1 LRSLYDLIG
10 VRDLIPEQ
18 NSGNTFA
25 SFGHIGP
32 GIQLIIF
39 YQTLPEASTFG
50 SHQGNNYMNKLKQ
63 RMGNRVDMADYM
75 VLTAIFLGALYWALE
90 SLLNVFSPEEIS
102 FYQEIFGPNISDVWP
117 RLIVFCLFL
126 MFGSHVQFTI
136 NERNRALEAL
146 KESEEKYRTILENI
160 EEGYYEIDFEGFFI
174 FVNDSLSKILGVPKV
189 DLRFMNF
196 WHFMDEKNAGI
207 IYETFLRCRRSGR
220 PVKAFD
226 CEFNIKGATLFI
238 EASASLLQDSKGV
251 PIGYRGVLRDRTEKK
266 KMEMDLL
273 ESYRKVHEARS
284 ATILGLAKLAEY
296 RDEGTGTHLER
307 IREYARILAVQLAKN
322 PKFADRIDQQY
333 IDDIYQS
340 SILHDIG
347 KVGTPDALLLK
358 PAGLTDDE
366 FDVIKRHTLM
376 GGNALKAIESQIEG
390 KSFLAMGKEIAYN
403 HHEKWDGSG
412 YPRGLKGEEI
422 PLSAR
427 IIAIADVYDALTTK
441 RFYKEAYSHEK
452 AKSMIIR
459 LKGQH
464 FDPEIVKAFVAIE
477 AKFNRVRKEKLRE
490 DKAFAQQR
498 ARAVGH

>member
-1 LRSLYDLIG
+1 
-10 VRDLIPEQ
+10 
-18 NSGNTFA
+18 
-25 SFGHIGP
+25 
-32 GIQLIIF
+32 
-39 YQTLPEASTFG
+39 
-50 SHQGNNYMNKLKQ
+50 MNKLKK

-160 EEGYYEIDFEGFFI
+160 EEGYYEIDFEGYFI
-174 FVNDSLSKILGVPKV
+174 FGNDSLSKILGAPKM

-196 WHFMDEKNAGI
+196 WEFMDEKNAEL
-207 IYETFLRCRRSGR
+207 IYETFLECRRSGR

-226 CEFNIKGATLFI
+226 CEFNIEGAILFI
-238 EASASLLQDSKGV
+238 EASASLLQDSKGL

-358 PAGLTDDE
+358 PGELTEDE
-366 FDVIKRHTLM
+366 FDIIKRHTLM
-376 GGNALKAIESQIEG
+376 GGNALKAIESQIES

-412 YPRGLKGEEI
+412 YPRGLKGEAI

-427 IIAIADVYDALTTK
+427 IIAVADVYDALTTK

-452 AKSMIIR
+452 AKSMIIS

-477 AKFNRVRKEKLRE
+477 AEFKRVRREKLKE
-490 DKAFAQQR
+490 ETAYTQQR
-498 ARAVGH
+498 VQAVGH

>member
-1 LRSLYDLIG
+1 
-10 VRDLIPEQ
+10 
-18 NSGNTFA
+18 
-25 SFGHIGP
+25 
-32 GIQLIIF
+32 
-39 YQTLPEASTFG
+39 
-50 SHQGNNYMNKLKQ
+50 MKKLKK
-63 RMGNRVDMADYM
+63 RMNNRVDLADYM

-160 EEGYYEIDFEGFFI
+160 EEGYYEIDFEGYII
-174 FVNDSLSKILGVPKV
+174 FGNDSLSKILGVPKT

-196 WHFMDEKNAGI
+196 WDVMDDKNAGL
-207 IYETFLRCRRSGR
+207 IYETFLKCRRSGR

-226 CEFNIKGATLFI
+226 CEFNIEGATLFI
-238 EASASLLQDSKGV
+238 EASASLLQDARGV

-307 IREYARILAVQLAKN
+307 IREYARVLAVQLAKN

-340 SILHDIG
+340 AILHDIG

-358 PAGLTDDE
+358 PGELTEDE
-366 FDVIKRHTLM
+366 FDIIKRHTLM

-390 KSFLAMGKEIAYN
+390 KSFLDMGKEIAYN

-412 YPRGLKGEEI
+412 YPRGLKGEQI

-441 RFYKEAYSHEK
+441 RFYKEAYSHAK
-452 AKSMIIR
+452 ARSMIIR
-459 LKGQH
+459 LKGRH

-477 AKFNRVRKEKLRE
+477 TEFNRVRKEKLRE
-490 DKAFAQQR
+490 ETAFTQQR
-498 ARAVGH
+498 VQAVGH